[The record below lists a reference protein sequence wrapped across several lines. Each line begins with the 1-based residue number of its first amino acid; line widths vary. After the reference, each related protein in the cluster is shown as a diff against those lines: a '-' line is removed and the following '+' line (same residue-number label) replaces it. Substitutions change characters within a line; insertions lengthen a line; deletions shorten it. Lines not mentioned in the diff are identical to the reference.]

1 MSIKSNAEQLAK
13 MKQQGLLTPTPAA
26 PGGDVFRPPLPPAGP
41 NNELSRG
48 QSPSSYSNDFD
59 QIRNSDTN
67 AIPSVRIPP
76 RPALAD
82 PQNTAPSNST
92 ADRVVAPVYT
102 VAASAASTAN
112 SASSTAS
119 AASSTAAAAS
129 SVAA

>member
-1 MSIKSNAEQLAK
+1 MATIKSAAEQLRK
-13 MKQQGLLTPTPAA
+13 LKERGQIVPTPAA
-26 PGGDVFRPPLPPAGP
+26 PGSDVYRPPLPPAGP

-48 QSPSSYSNDFD
+48 QSPSSYSTDFD

-82 PQNTAPSNST
+82 QQNNAASNST

-102 VAASAASTAN
+102 VAANAASTAN
-112 SASSTAS
+112 SARSI
-119 AASSTAAAAS
+119 
-129 SVAA
+129 